1 MRRAR
6 AGCRALA
13 PTIPPNATS
22 PPSGTYSGQSRCR
35 RGGFFAFGCNNPLP
49 DLPVQAPGQ
58 EEALGQ
64 QAAHDLHTVHR
75 LRALVFAHAEPCGM
89 LRRWSGWLTDK
100 QAVASAGGLI
110 SGAGSSR
117 SSILRKV
124 SGDGPECSPTSRTRC
139 LLPTLPAAR
148 TAKSHACIVAAPAAG
163 HRAMVPRE
171 VPCS

>member
-1 MRRAR
+1 M
-6 AGCRALA
+6 
-13 PTIPPNATS
+13 
-22 PPSGTYSGQSRCR
+22 
-35 RGGFFAFGCNNPLP
+35 
-49 DLPVQAPGQ
+49 QAPGQ
-58 EEALGQ
+58 EEILGQ

-148 TAKSHACIVAAPAAG
+148 TAKSHACIVAAPAVG
-163 HRAMVPRE
+163 RRAMVPRE
-171 VPCS
+171 AAVQLICEEPRGFVRSDDSRVLLLAMFL